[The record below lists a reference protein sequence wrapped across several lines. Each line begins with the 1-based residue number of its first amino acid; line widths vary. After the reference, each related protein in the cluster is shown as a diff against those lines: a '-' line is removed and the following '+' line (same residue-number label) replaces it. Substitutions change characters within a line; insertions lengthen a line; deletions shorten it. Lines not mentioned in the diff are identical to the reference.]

1 MFLLS
6 INFLILAIVVW
17 MIGWIFFGIFVGGGM
32 FLFVFNLFCE
42 KVLIVG
48 GLGGVLGVIC
58 FFLFNV
64 LVGVFLVCLVGVGIL
79 GFCIGLVIV
88 FSE

>member
-1 MFLLS
+1 MT
-6 INFLILAIVVW
+6 
-17 MIGWIFFGIFVGGGM
+17 GWIFFGIFVGGGI
-32 FLFVFNLFCE
+32 FLFVFNLFCG
-42 KVLIVG
+42 KVFVVG

-58 FFLFNV
+58 FLLFNV
-64 LVGVFLVCLVGVGIL
+64 VVGVILVCLVGVGIL